1 MSGKHWS
8 IIAGT
13 VSYVQ
18 RYCGLEKRQVTL
30 ALSVGGL
37 DGSLPQIFSCLKNL
51 GIPSAFSDFTLVF
64 FSLCPQSQMHIKRFI
79 PAMKLNELYWRE
91 KNQNLKFK
99 CYANKKNEYQTIF

>member
-64 FSLCPQSQMHIKRFI
+64 FSLWSAVTNAHKTVFPDYEAQRALLEGK
-79 PAMKLNELYWRE
+79 ELE
-91 KNQNLKFK
+91 LQNHVLCEQK
-99 CYANKKNEYQTIF
+99 E

>member
-51 GIPSAFSDFTLVF
+51 GIPSAFSDFPLVF
-64 FSLCPQSQMHIKRFI
+64 FSLWSAVTNAHKTVFPDYEAQRALLEGK
-79 PAMKLNELYWRE
+79 ELE
-91 KNQNLKFK
+91 LQNHVLCEQK
-99 CYANKKNEYQTIF
+99 E

>member
-8 IIAGT
+8 IIPGT

-37 DGSLPQIFSCLKNL
+37 DGSLPQIFSYLKNL
-51 GIPSAFSDFTLVF
+51 GIPDGFDSER
-64 FSLCPQSQMHIKRFI
+64 QG
-79 PAMKLNELYWRE
+79 
-91 KNQNLKFK
+91 NQRGEQEHPFHHRDG
-99 CYANKKNEYQTIF
+99 

>member
-1 MSGKHWS
+1 
-8 IIAGT
+8 
-13 VSYVQ
+13 VQ

-64 FSLCPQSQMHIKRFI
+64 FSLWSAVTNAHKTVYPGHEAQLALLEGK
-79 PAMKLNELYWRE
+79 ELE
-91 KNQNLKFK
+91 LQNQVLCEQK
-99 CYANKKNEYQTIF
+99 E

>member
-1 MSGKHWS
+1 MAGNHWS

-30 ALSVGGL
+30 TLSVGGL

-64 FSLCPQSQMHIKRFI
+64 FSLWSAVKMHIKRFI
-79 PAMKLNELYWRE
+79 PAMKLNELYQRE
-91 KNQNLKFK
+91 KNWNFK
-99 CYANKKNEYQTIF
+99 IQVLCV

>member
-8 IIAGT
+8 IIPGT

-18 RYCGLEKRQVTL
+18 RYCGLKRQVTL

-37 DGSLPQIFSCLKNL
+37 DGSLPQIFSYLKNL

-64 FSLCPQSQMHIKRFI
+64 FSL
-79 PAMKLNELYWRE
+79 
-91 KNQNLKFK
+91 
-99 CYANKKNEYQTIF
+99 

>member
-8 IIAGT
+8 IIPGT

-37 DGSLPQIFSCLKNL
+37 DGSLPQIFSYLKNL
-51 GIPSAFSDFTLVF
+51 GIPSASSDFTLVF
-64 FSLCPQSQMHIKRFI
+64 FSLWSAVTNAHKTVYPGHEAQ
-79 PAMKLNELYWRE
+79 
-91 KNQNLKFK
+91 
-99 CYANKKNEYQTIF
+99 

>member
-18 RYCGLEKRQVTL
+18 RYCGLKKRQVTL

-37 DGSLPQIFSCLKNL
+37 DGSLPQIFSYLKNL

-64 FSLCPQSQMHIKRFI
+64 FSL
-79 PAMKLNELYWRE
+79 
-91 KNQNLKFK
+91 
-99 CYANKKNEYQTIF
+99 